1 MRWAATGRPAAAI
14 RRWLSTA
21 PFFCARPVMSKAEA
35 CRPSRR
41 AAIATSAAAV
51 TTPVPPMPV
60 IMILT
65 GSTPRGAFGAGGRSE
80 GANHAGRDGPGLR
93 GSAPAIGRKDGQ
105 KRLAQLKRFLQTVR
119 ASNLLV

>member
-1 MRWAATGRPAAAI
+1 
-14 RRWLSTA
+14 
-21 PFFCARPVMSKAEA
+21 MSKAEA

-65 GSTPRGAFGAGGRSE
+65 GSTPRGAFGAGGRSV
-80 GANHAGRDGPGLR
+80 GANAARRDVPGLR
-93 GSAPAIGRKDGQ
+93 GSAPRIVSKDGQ
-105 KRLAQLKRFLQTVR
+105 KPFAQLK
-119 ASNLLV
+119 SLLPPAWWIRLFVQRGLADG